1 MGNRPVFFKSPKL
14 EDIVE
19 EYQSKNRTMTGKTKS
34 KKIEKNRKKCVS
46 RGSGAF
52 SSLSSPKKIQKTGLD
67 HCTTVIRAC
76 HSVVGSGHKYE
87 YNQQIVGSSKYV
99 VPPPSL
105 PWFCV
110 EGRQSGHKGWLT
122 KFEAENPAN
131 VCLKE
136 FGHLFTPGVHWY
148 AGAVGS
154 RLVHCAL
161 PGWTS
166 SQVW

>member
-1 MGNRPVFFKSPKL
+1 MA
-14 EDIVE
+14 
-19 EYQSKNRTMTGKTKS
+19 GKTKS
-34 KKIEKNRKKCVS
+34 EKIGKNALVGGREHFRRCLPEKD
-46 RGSGAF
+46 
-52 SSLSSPKKIQKTGLD
+52 PKTGLD
-67 HCTTVIRAC
+67 QCTTVIRAC
-76 HSVVGSGHKYE
+76 RSVVGSGHKYK
-87 YNQQIVGSSKYV
+87 YNQQIVRSSSKYV

>member
-1 MGNRPVFFKSPKL
+1 MK
-14 EDIVE
+14 DISQNSQKISDNDGE
-19 EYQSKNRTMTGKTKS
+19 NQ
-34 KKIEKNRKKCVS
+34 IEKNRKKCVS
-46 RGSGAF
+46 RGSGA
-52 SSLSSPKKIQKTGLD
+52 SLSLSSPKKIQKTGLD
-67 HCTTVIRAC
+67 QCTTVIRAC

-166 SQVW
+166 SQV